1 MSMINDE
8 NGNQTPDVGNQAAL
22 TSESE
27 VEGEGYNQEQSLT
40 PEQRRGIIIMVVVI
54 IILLASVVAG
64 VVALA
69 VAPAHVAAQIRDIA
83 IIMLAIQSLMIG
95 LVLVVLIVQLARLIN
110 LLNNEIKPILDSTNE
125 TVSHLRG
132 TTVFLSENLAE
143 PVIKLNEYL
152 AGIMQLF
159 TVTGL
164 NRKSSKKKK
173 NTTKGE

>member
-1 MSMINDE
+1 MTMIND
-8 NGNQTPDVGNQAAL
+8 NQLDQTPDVGNQAAL
-22 TSESE
+22 TSES
-27 VEGEGYNQEQSLT
+27 VVDGEGDYQEQSLT

-54 IILLASVVAG
+54 IILLVSVVAG
-64 VVALA
+64 VIALA
-69 VAPAHVAAQIRDIA
+69 VAPPDVAAQIRDIA
-83 IIMLAIQSLMIG
+83 IIMMAIQSLMIG

-110 LLNNEIKPILDSTNE
+110 LLNNEIRPILDSTNE
-125 TVSHLRG
+125 TISHLRG